1 MSVKGEFAGSSY
13 YMNNDEVKEDN
24 KRLSINTMLYPIAKS
39 YFENYHD
46 YDDLISTYDYS
57 LDNIGNMINEKIP
70 VVETIQIKG
79 TDDYIQY
86 KMWFSNVRICPPNSD
101 ESKNF
106 SLLGWVPT
114 PNMALAKMST
124 YAATVLADAHIELE
138 TFNKADVTRHTQLCE
153 PIIIQNGY
161 RFNIPIPVFSKYC
174 SLRCFDYNTL
184 IKSGEEMEAMYGYFI
199 VGGKIRYLIP
209 ITKKPFNSPIVFK
222 NDYDDQISRTECLYT
237 KGFEYED
244 SYQIIASLIKDKS
257 KNIGR
262 GGTVASIPDYIFS
275 LQMNDKIMNRIIA
288 SPNAPTSVK
297 KELIN
302 AVPIRYLFYAFGCKN
317 DLDIIKFI
325 CPAMDDFALIHS
337 IRNSCL
343 QGAKHKEALTI
354 ANIGYKLTNGVI
366 VLDEPLTQDLALYII
381 GQIILTKEKKD
392 SISKFNSKLY
402 RANIITVTKRLLNQ
416 KFIPGIG
423 SGIDIDRNEAVC
435 VELGNIIRRLYLVG
449 FQLEPS
455 QSKQSLC
462 NKRLRIGQQIEREFK
477 AFHNARVRDDVMIN
491 VRKII
496 NDNKYDN
503 IVKHLR
509 DQLPS
514 LLTVMGNA
522 VSNSLNKS
530 FKETNPQSKLKT
542 NMITPKNINFIHGSL
557 RELVI
562 SNEIKGASVSWE
574 NRDAHQSELFFI
586 DPTQTP
592 ESGSQTGRFKMPSLY
607 TFVTLATEMDLEIKF
622 LQNHKHYMKRIEK
635 SNVYNIKCNGS
646 IVGYC
651 EAFDKVEEL
660 YADLMEARRKH
671 VIHDTTTITL
681 NHSLGVLSIWCD
693 IGRLATYFVN
703 VNNSFNLKTD
713 AKTKQTTIEPKPEFE
728 AFLKDCSE
736 NVGVFNKG
744 IDTGFLELYDSEMT
758 TYNALVAPS
767 VKEFYEKPLMYSHI
781 ALPNAIHGVVS
792 GMVPGI
798 NMCKG
803 VRCALITN
811 HTKQAIGPNLR
822 YPQLKYQGDAT
833 ILASPQM
840 PLAKTCVYNYKKV
853 GETPY
858 GQNVTC
864 AFMIYKYNQEDS
876 IIVNGASAESGN
888 FLEID
893 SMFTKMDKI
902 EQDQEFKIPKNCVLN
917 GNPDSYAKLDE
928 NTSLP
933 KRVGLR
939 FFTGDALIG
948 KVTKIP
954 NSNDISDY
962 SILNTRPDGR
972 IPRTA
977 NIRTIRSIV
986 KNYIH
991 DRDKGAKLA
1000 NFGQFCVP
1008 IVGDKVNTECAQKG
1022 TIGRIVPPSDMPYTT
1037 SGLRPDVIFNP
1048 PSIFKRETYS
1058 QIYLAMVMKVAALT
1072 GCSIDCT
1079 PYHTQRT
1086 TEEIKELAK
1095 QLGINDMG
1103 KEVLYDPSTGR
1114 RYRCHIFVG
1123 NHYYERQ
1130 PHLVD
1135 KKMNIRN
1142 GGPKD
1147 PITRMP
1153 TKGLKRGGGQSID
1166 RMGSDSMMSS
1176 GIHSMRFDEFLNR
1189 SSKIRIGVCKHCNS
1203 IKSYYNKN
1211 KNAWC
1216 CPNCGYHPDFEI
1228 KYVPHASNIIN
1239 QIFQALHISIDYFQ
1253 DGNINDDYKQFTN
1266 SE

>member
-1 MSVKGEFAGSSY
+1 MSSKAIFEDSTY
-13 YMNNDEVKEDN
+13 YANNEEIKDNN
-24 KRLSINTMLYPIAKS
+24 KRLEINSMLYPIAKS
-39 YFENYHD
+39 YFENHHD
-46 YDDLISTYDYS
+46 YDDLINTFDYS
-57 LDNIGNMINEKIP
+57 LDNIHNIIDDKNP
-70 VVETIQIKG
+70 VIENIQIKG
-79 TDDYIQY
+79 SDDYIQY
-86 KMWFSNVRICPPNSD
+86 KMWFDNVRICPPNS
-101 ESKNF
+101 EEAKTF

-114 PNMALAKMST
+114 PNVALAKMST
-124 YAATVLADAHIELE
+124 YAATIVADAHIDLEL
-138 TFNKADVTRHTQLCE
+138 FNKTDITKRSRLCE
-153 PIIIQNGY
+153 PIVIYNGY
-161 RFNIPIPVFSKYC
+161 RFNIPIPVYSKYC

-222 NDYDDQISRTECLYT
+222 NDYDGQMARTECLYT
-237 KGFEYED
+237 KGFDYED
-244 SYQIIASLIKDKS
+244 SYYIIASLIKDKS

-262 GGTVASIPDYIFS
+262 GGTTASIPDYIFS
-275 LQMNDKIMNRIIA
+275 LQMNDKIMNRIVTA
-288 SPNAPTSVK
+288 PNAPSSAK

-302 AVPIRYLFYAFGCKN
+302 CVPIRYLFYAFGCKN
-317 DLDIIKFI
+317 DLELIKFI
-325 CPAMDDFALIHS
+325 CPSLDDFALIHS
-337 IRNSCL
+337 VRNACL
-343 QGAKHKEALTI
+343 QGAKHKEALSN
-354 ANIGYKLTNGVI
+354 ANVGYKLVNNI
-366 VLDEPLTQDLALYII
+366 IILDEPLTQELALYII
-381 GQIILTKEKKD
+381 GQNILTKEKKD

-402 RANIITVTKRLLNQ
+402 RANIVNVTRKLLNT

-423 SGIDIDRNEAVC
+423 AGIDINRNEAVC
-435 VELGNIIRRLYLVG
+435 VEIGNIVRRLYLVG

-477 AFHNARVRDDVMIN
+477 AFHNARVRDDVM
-491 VRKII
+491 VVVKKII
-496 NDNKYDN
+496 GESKRESIAKQLNN
-503 IVKHLR
+503 
-509 DQLPS
+509 QLPA

-542 NMITPKNINFIHGSL
+542 NMITPKNINFIHGCI

-592 ESGSQTGRFKMPSLY
+592 EAGSQTGRFKMPSLF
-607 TFVTLATEMDLEIKF
+607 TFTTLATETDLELKY
-622 LQNHKHYMKRIEK
+622 LQNHKNYIRNIGKQ
-635 SNVYNIKCNGS
+635 NVYQIKCNGS
-646 IVGYC
+646 VVGYC
-651 EAFDKVEEL
+651 EAYDKVEEL
-660 YADLMEARRKH
+660 YKDLMEARRKH

-681 NHSLGVLSIWCD
+681 NHSLGVLSLWCD
-693 IGRLATYFVN
+693 IGRLVTYFVN
-703 VNNSFNLKTD
+703 VKNTFDLKTD
-713 AKTKQTTIEPKPEFE
+713 NKTKQTSITPKKEFIEY
-728 AFLKDCSE
+728 LKECSE
-736 NVGVFNKG
+736 KVGVFEKG
-744 IDTGFLELYDSEMT
+744 IEAGYLELFDSEMT

-767 VKEFYEKPLMYSHI
+767 IKEFYEKPLLYSHI

-803 VRCALITN
+803 VRCAYITN
-811 HTKQAIGPNLR
+811 HAKQAIGTNLR

-833 ILASPQM
+833 MPISPQM
-840 PLAKTCVYNYKKV
+840 PLAKTCIYNYKKV

-876 IIVNGASAESGN
+876 VIVNGASAESGN

-893 SMFTKMDKI
+893 SMFTKLDKI
-902 EQDQEFKIPKNCVLN
+902 EQDQEFKIPSKCVLN

-928 NTSLP
+928 KTSLP

-948 KVTKIP
+948 KITKIP
-954 NSNDISDY
+954 NSNDISDH
-962 SILNTRPDGR
+962 SILNIRPDGR

-1008 IVGDKVNTECAQKG
+1008 IVGDKINTECAQKG
-1022 TIGRIVPPSDMPYTT
+1022 TVGRIIPASEMPYTT
-1037 SGLRPDVIFNP
+1037 TGLRPDVIFNP

-1058 QIYLAMVMKVAALT
+1058 QIYISMVMKVAALT

-1086 TEEIKELAK
+1086 TDEIKELAHK
-1095 QLGINDMG
+1095 LGINDMG

-1135 KKMNIRN
+1135 KKMNVRN

-1166 RMGSDSMMSS
+1166 RMGSDSMMAS
-1176 GIHSMRFDEFLNR
+1176 GIHSIRFDEFLNR
-1189 SSKIRIGVCKHCNS
+1189 SSKIRIAVCKHCNS
-1203 IKSYYNKN
+1203 IKTYYNKN

-1216 CPNCGYHPDFEI
+1216 CPNCGYHPDFEV

-1253 DGNINDDYKQFTN
+1253 DGNVNDDYKQFIN